1 ITKKCI
7 YRLIVYSK
15 ERYPYMKICFLTND
29 IFTLGG
35 VQRVVSVIAN
45 ELVKNKNIDV
55 TILCTAKGCLI
66 DREIYNL
73 DKRIN
78 IDIDS
83 VIFKK
88 KLIEKSCGKIIR
100 IINDKFGIFN
110 NEKMLKISKKVYI
123 SNKIRKRL
131 IDYINNND
139 FDVVI
144 AVEGLFAMY
153 LGSISDEIKC
163 RTIGWQHNSIDAYF
177 NTKNKYY
184 WNQDVLFKYTAKK
197 LDKYIVL
204 TDNDKYAINEKFGIN
219 AERIYNPLSF
229 KCEKKSNLDMNN
241 ILFVGRIAK
250 RQKGID
256 ILLKSFKIICE
267 KNKNWNLNIVGD
279 GPDKEE
285 LEQLAVQLKIE
296 DRVKFIS
303 FTSNVEKFYLKA
315 SIFVSSSRW
324 EGFGLVLT
332 EAMEC
337 GVPVI
342 AFNNSGP
349 KEIISKNGVNGILI
363 KNKTVEDLAEGIMLL
378 INNETLR
385 SNIAK
390 ESIKRAKDYYAEYVV
405 KEWLRLI
412 RE

>member
-1 ITKKCI
+1 
-7 YRLIVYSK
+7 
-15 ERYPYMKICFLTND
+15 MKICFLTND

>member
-1 ITKKCI
+1 
-7 YRLIVYSK
+7 
-15 ERYPYMKICFLTND
+15 MKICFLTND

-110 NEKMLKISKKVYI
+110 YEKMLKISKKVFI

>member
-1 ITKKCI
+1 
-7 YRLIVYSK
+7 
-15 ERYPYMKICFLTND
+15 MKICFLTND

-110 NEKMLKISKKVYI
+110 NEKMLKISKKVFI